1 MLFRWLLKSEAELSA
16 YANKIIAP
24 TQRRRR
30 DMKEKKKKEG
40 CEGGG

>member
-24 TQRRRR
+24 TQRRR
-30 DMKEKKKKEG
+30 DMREKKKKEG
-40 CEGGG
+40 YEGGG